1 MNNYIPDMSVRDL
14 ENELIGQKIV
24 DINTY
29 KNTITTASGKKLH
42 FKDTYQCCAWF
53 EAELSVGNLTDNAI
67 TSLDVTENHNET
79 YFGIKNDY
87 TIHIMAADKNIAD
100 VNIYGDETSGYYC
113 RSIILEVTEVQE

>member
-1 MNNYIPDMSVRDL
+1 MNNYIPDMSVGDL
-14 ENELIGQKIV
+14 RNELIGQKIV
-24 DINTY
+24 DIDTR

-53 EAELSVGNLTDNAI
+53 EAELSVGNLIDNAV
-67 TSLDVTENHNET
+67 TSLDVTDNQPEKR
-79 YFGIKNDY
+79 FGSGSDY

>member
-1 MNNYIPDMSVRDL
+1 MNNYIPDMSVGDL
-14 ENELIGQKIV
+14 RNELIGQKIV
-24 DINTY
+24 DIDTR

-67 TSLDVTENHNET
+67 TSLDVTDNQPENH
-79 YFGIKNDY
+79 FGSGSDY

-113 RSIILEVTEVQE
+113 HSVILEVTEVQG

>member
-1 MNNYIPDMSVRDL
+1 MNNYIPDMSVGDL
-14 ENELIGQKIV
+14 RNELIGQKIV
-24 DINTY
+24 DIDTR

-53 EAELSVGNLTDNAI
+53 EAELSVGNLIDNAV
-67 TSLDVTENHNET
+67 TSLDVTDNQPEKH
-79 YFGIKNDY
+79 FGSGSDY